1 MKVLILSASTGG
13 GHMRASAAL
22 KSYILEHEADAQV
35 EIVDTLAYISPLL
48 NKTIT
53 EGYVTL
59 ATKTPKMY
67 GSFYKSSNKEKGLGA
82 FVVAFNKM
90 FSKKLLPLL
99 DEFQPDVIVST
110 HAFVTEMVSDLKGQ
124 GLVSI
129 PLICLLTDYAPHQ
142 TWIAENVDHYIVSNE
157 GMIDVMVQMGAPR
170 ERIHPYGIPIDHA
183 FYTKKDRDAI
193 LDEMNLKPN
202 IPTILIMAGSF
213 GVTNILRIY
222 NNIVKIPE
230 EFQIIVITG
239 RNQRLYD
246 AFERVIQKS
255 IREKPQRLI
264 VTAASTQKTTRA
276 KPVKKPKPQKER
288 PHKTTRLLYFTT
300 EVDKY
305 MQVADLII
313 TKPGGLTVS
322 EALACNLPM
331 AIFDAIPGQEEE
343 NADFLIDNNMAVKI
357 EKGATCAQTIQE
369 LLQNHDKLEAMKQSC
384 QTFDK
389 SRSGENIVNLI
400 AQLIGEKN
408 AAQNE

>member
-1 MKVLILSASTGG
+1 MNVLILSASTGG
-13 GHMRASAAL
+13 GHLRASAAL
-22 KSYILEHEADAQV
+22 KSYILEHEPGARV
-35 EIVDTLAYISPLL
+35 EIVDTLAYISPML

-59 ATKTPKMY
+59 ATKTPGLY
-67 GSFYKSSNKEKGLGA
+67 GTFYKSSNKEKGLGA

-99 DEFQPDVIVST
+99 DEMQPDVIVST

-124 GLVSI
+124 GVVNI

-142 TWIAENVDHYIVSNE
+142 TWIAENVDHYVVSNE
-157 GMIDVMVQMGAPR
+157 GMIDVMVEMGAPR

-193 LDEMNLKPN
+193 LDEMNLKPD
-202 IPTILIMAGSF
+202 IPTLLIMAGSF

-255 IREKPQRLI
+255 LQEKPQKVI
-264 VTAASTQKTTRA
+264 KVTATSTKKTTQA
-276 KPVKKPKPQKER
+276 KPVKQKPVKEKPR
-288 PHKTTRLLYFTT
+288 KTTRLLYFTT

-343 NADFLIDNNMAVKI
+343 NAEFLIDNNMAVKI
-357 EKGATCAQTIQE
+357 EKGATCAETIRE
-369 LLQNHDKLEAMKQSC
+369 LLQNHEKLEAMKQSC

-400 AQLIGEKN
+400 AQLIAEQRK
-408 AAQNE
+408 AKE